1 MKPLLSYSAVAFAG
15 LALLAGCGAP
25 KTHYPAAAAA
35 QEQVRAAEAATPE
48 GDPLA
53 THRRLVEQMQ
63 REGMWYASL
72 AHIDVL
78 EQQGSPSP
86 TVLRLRA
93 DALRQTGQNAASRAI
108 YTRLSQ
114 VTSASDAAAGL
125 HGLGLLAG
133 AEGDFAQAAT
143 WLEQARQRSPA
154 DARVIGDLGYARLRA
169 GQLVQARVPLMQA
182 AQLQPQDVRAQ
193 LNLATW
199 LLASEQGAQ
208 AEQMLTALKQGD
220 AARQAV
226 HQAAALAR
234 TAATSAAVT
243 DAGRVAESAA
253 PVGVS
258 TARVSIN
265 RAPLALRSSSWKEV
279 RRESLEAAGTPTP
292 GGTP

>member
-1 MKPLLSYSAVAFAG
+1 MKPFPCFGVVALLG

-35 QEQVRAAEAATPE
+35 QEQLRAAEAATPE

-78 EQQGSPSP
+78 EQQGGTSP

-93 DALRQTGQNAASRAI
+93 DALRQTGQIAASRAV

-114 VTSASDAAAGL
+114 VANASDAAAGL
-125 HGLGLLAG
+125 HGMGLLAG
-133 AEGDFAQAAT
+133 AEGDFAQAAI

-169 GQLVQARVPLMQA
+169 GQLVLARVPLMQA

-199 LLASEQGAQ
+199 LLASDQGAQ
-208 AEQMLTALKQGD
+208 AEQMLAALKPGD
-220 AARQAV
+220 GARQAV
-226 HQAAALAR
+226 HDAAAQAR
-234 TAATSAAVT
+234 AAAASSAVAE
-243 DAGRVAESAA
+243 AGRAGEGAA
-253 PVGVS
+253 PVGAS

-279 RRESLEAAGTPTP
+279 RREPLAPGTTPTP
-292 GGTP
+292 